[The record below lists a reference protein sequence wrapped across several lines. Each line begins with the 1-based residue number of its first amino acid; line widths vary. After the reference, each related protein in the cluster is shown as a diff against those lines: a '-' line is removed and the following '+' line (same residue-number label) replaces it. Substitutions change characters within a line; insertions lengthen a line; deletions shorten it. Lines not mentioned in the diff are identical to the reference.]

1 MGPLED
7 PSLAPN
13 HFGGDRD
20 WYKLAV
26 PGSLHGDA
34 VPCLSIGKAG
44 TRIDC
49 FCLDADRLFFV
60 LLTTQFLLLKIE
72 TNYKILQYAIHK

>member
-1 MGPLED
+1 MTLFVVICSGVKSKGDPRLGPLED
-7 PSLAPN
+7 PSMAPN

-20 WYKLAV
+20 WYKFAV

-44 TRIDC
+44 TRIY
-49 FCLDADRLFFV
+49 LF
-60 LLTTQFLLLKIE
+60 
-72 TNYKILQYAIHK
+72 